1 MRLRETL
8 GRRGLVALLALLT
21 SCATGPQAAP
31 PVSLES
37 ARTPEELRALL
48 DSICSRTDFEA
59 NLGRARVYG
68 RLQELERSNSPTL
81 LALGDAADL
90 EVLSHAAPEAAKMEA
105 AARLSTH
112 FVRRADEPVLSRSS
126 FPGDLGESL
135 RRVVLLS
142 IATFY
147 GEMGSRRSE
156 IAAQERLASAYREF
170 ARRPSLSPES
180 VRQLEGRAEAARARV
195 EELGS
200 SEGPQAPSPDT
211 LKFCDA
217 DLSRHLEEGTR
228 AVDLGTREK
237 ADRANL
243 DEILHWYL
251 MALAHYG
258 VVRETVPE
266 LTPAQEHVLGAQDIV
281 VRSLCDLLCREP

>member
-1 MRLRETL
+1 MCLREAL

-21 SCATGPQAAP
+21 SCASGAGVAP
-31 PVSLES
+31 PVPLDS
-37 ARTPEELRALL
+37 ARTSEELRALL
-48 DSICSRTDFEA
+48 DSICSRTDGEA
-59 NLGRARVYG
+59 MIARARVYS

-90 EVLSHAAPEAAKMEA
+90 EVLAHAVTDGVRMEA
-105 AARLSTH
+105 AARLSLH
-112 FVRRADEPVLSRSS
+112 FVQRAEDPVLSRSA

-142 IATFY
+142 IAAFY
-147 GEMGSRRSE
+147 GEAGSRSAE
-156 IAAQERLASAYREF
+156 VAAQEKLAAAFLEFSRKPSLSREAVIQLQRRAAAARSRVAELASAPEF
-170 ARRPSLSPES
+170 
-180 VRQLEGRAEAARARV
+180 
-195 EELGS
+195 
-200 SEGPQAPSPDT
+200 PQPSPDT

-228 AVDLGTREK
+228 AADLGTREK
-237 ADRANL
+237 ADRANV
-243 DEILHWYL
+243 EGVLHWYL

-258 VVRETVPE
+258 VVRETVTE
-266 LTPAQEHVLGAQDIV
+266 LSPAQEHVLAAQEIV